1 MPRSSLS
8 ILVLCGWNCYL
19 MQRMIL
25 NVTYL
30 NSTLLKPTKKGS
42 CKLYRSR
49 ANAADNCAGSPN
61 ELAISLD
68 TRTIYPRSVY
78 KKKPCRDER
87 EKGLKKTYWFPWLIR
102 SIVLSW
108 TLATWVV
115 SRYTRIHERVQ
126 PGLQATESICLH
138 VKRHWLPPFRLLTW
152 KRGWGRSFLI
162 HVTSR
167 HWSNCGSYHL
177 REYMRAMRY
186 DVSLR
191 VFDSQFHLRTK
202 LTSERSSRTQG
213 FEPLII
219 FRQLPK
225 IAEDFRNFPRKC
237 SRWFD
242 NALIWLNF
250 SWTRTSEPAYRLCY
264 WDRTFLTGSCE
275 IISTKT
281 LNRVCV
287 SEFK

>member
-1 MPRSSLS
+1 M
-8 ILVLCGWNCYL
+8 
-19 MQRMIL
+19 
-25 NVTYL
+25 
-30 NSTLLKPTKKGS
+30 
-42 CKLYRSR
+42 
-49 ANAADNCAGSPN
+49 
-61 ELAISLD
+61 
-68 TRTIYPRSVY
+68 
-78 KKKPCRDER
+78 
-87 EKGLKKTYWFPWLIR
+87 
-102 SIVLSW
+102 
-108 TLATWVV
+108 

-126 PGLQATESICLH
+126 PGLQATESICLP
-138 VKRHWLPPFRLLTW
+138 VKRHWLLPVRLLTW

-162 HVTSR
+162 HFTLR
-167 HWSNCGSYHL
+167 HGSNCGSYHL

-242 NALIWLNF
+242 NALTWLNF